1 MTKVVYKPKGAA
13 LEYAPWASNIYNGC
27 DNGCLYCY
35 APRVLHQ
42 QKDDFH
48 NCKGVRPGYFER
60 LKRECESGEH
70 AGKQV
75 LLSFTSDPYQEQEK
89 SLRATRK
96 AIKILHKGGANVTI
110 LTKCP
115 MLALRDAG
123 VLYPGRDVV
132 ATTLT
137 IAPGYWDES
146 LHWEPGGDL
155 PYQRILAM
163 REFKRLGFETWVSM
177 EPTIIPAHTLD
188 LIQLTIGL
196 FDEYRIGKLNYMT
209 HGNINWER
217 FAKDAVQML
226 EFYGLNYVMKE
237 SLSRYLT

>member
-1 MTKVVYKPKGAA
+1 MAKVVYQPRGAA
-13 LEYAPWASNIYNGC
+13 LEYAPWASNIYAGC

-42 QKDDFH
+42 TKEDFH
-48 NCKGVRPGYFER
+48 NCKGPRAGYFER
-60 LKRECESGEH
+60 LTKECATGEH

-75 LLSFTSDPYQEQEK
+75 LLSFTSDPYQAQEK
-89 SLRATRK
+89 YLCATRK
-96 AIKILHKGGANVTI
+96 AIKILHAGGAHVTI

-115 MLALRDAG
+115 TLALRDIGILRAG
-123 VLYPGRDVV
+123 DVV

-137 IAPGYWDES
+137 IAPGYWEDS
-146 LHWEPGGDL
+146 LRWEPGGDL
-155 PYQRILAM
+155 PCQRIFAM
-163 REFKRLGFETWVSM
+163 QEFKRRGFETWVSM

-188 LIQLTIGL
+188 LIQETVGV
-196 FDEYRIGKLNYMT
+196 FDTYKIGKLNYMA
-209 HGNINWER
+209 HGNVDWAK
-217 FAKDAVQML
+217 FAKDAKERL